1 MDEKVTAAVGA
12 VGVADSELQE
22 WFTAICSTY
31 TRAAEEGKATDWS
44 ALSPALESGLLSAGM
59 NRDAVAQ
66 LIQHLSSDGSAV
78 DTVRAMADEGP
89 NELVSEYRNLVAQGT
104 GEGGD
109 GESGAD
115 GSTNGTTGDGYDEAA
130 WQQFLQENGKLWNGQ
145 PEAWDQFRTWFLY
158 QAGQEG
164 LSAPAT
170 SFITYVDSQSDKVA
184 VFGQYGVRLPTQ
196 QSTSTTTTATDESSA
211 MTDTSDYPELT
222 EGATGEWVDYLDQ
235 MLKSK
240 GF

>member
-12 VGVADSELQE
+12 VGLADSELQG

-31 TRAAEEGKATDWS
+31 KRAAEEGKAADWS
-44 ALSPALESGLLSAGM
+44 SLSPVLESDLVSAGM

-66 LIQHLSSDGSAV
+66 LIQHLGSDSSAV
-78 DTVRAMADEGP
+78 DTVRGMADAGP
-89 NELVSEYRNLVAQGT
+89 NELVAEYRKLVARGT
-104 GEGGD
+104 EQSDGG
-109 GESGAD
+109 A
-115 GSTNGTTGDGYDEAA
+115 YDEAT
-130 WQQFLQENGKLWNGQ
+130 WQKFLAENGKLWNGQ

-164 LSAPAT
+164 LSVPAT
-170 SFITYVDSQSDKVA
+170 SFIDYADGQSDKVA
-184 VFGQYGVRLPTQ
+184 AFGQYGVRLPTQ
-196 QSTSTTTTATDESSA
+196 AASTTTTTTTTDESSTTA
-211 MTDTSDYPELT
+211 DTSTYPELT